1 MEQKIARSLNWY
13 YYGMLIVTLAAG
25 GLLYAL
31 LTKGQL
37 NPVDPQS
44 EAGKLLQ
51 YIVVFDILF
60 SVPVG
65 LYGFNR
71 ICKQLATL
79 EDEQLKYERYKKWAA
94 IRILLVSSGM
104 LLGIMAYYLTAG
116 YKSMIWCAGIGAIAW
131 YFTKPTPKK
140 IYLELQPRD
149 PNEETY

>member
-1 MEQKIARSLNWY
+1 MEQKIARYLNWY

-60 SVPVG
+60 SAGEKAGEPHILFGDPEDTFCLDRPV
-65 LYGFNR
+65 
-71 ICKQLATL
+71 
-79 EDEQLKYERYKKWAA
+79 
-94 IRILLVSSGM
+94 
-104 LLGIMAYYLTAG
+104 
-116 YKSMIWCAGIGAIAW
+116 
-131 YFTKPTPKK
+131 
-140 IYLELQPRD
+140 D
-149 PNEETY
+149 P